1 MRWAKV
7 LQLAKKMAA
16 AGQADKFGGGD
27 IVLYVVQ
34 GLKVKWYKPTPSTV
48 QQPAP
53 GPQLEPSV
61 QTEVEEPPV
70 TPDRT
75 PRRQIPPPTTQRV
88 GECVEEQV
96 MIWHGEVCSAAPTQT
111 PSEEVC
117 GREAVA
123 RPVAKSGFVPI
134 VPAPGAAALIGAI
147 APSLVDTLAGAENAR
162 LTSAATRR
170 GESESG
176 GVVVV
181 GVHEHKTIKR
191 HTRTV
196 AIFIRSA
203 GKHRLWRFPGIGF
216 GLGFF
221 SEQSCVL
228 FVKQRL

>member
-1 MRWAKV
+1 VSPPVGSKV
-7 LQLAKKMAA
+7 HRKWEGRSDFFLH
-16 AGQADKFGGGD
+16 G
-27 IVLYVVQ
+27 VL
-34 GLKVKWYKPTPSTV
+34 PT
-48 QQPAP
+48 
-53 GPQLEPSV
+53 PSV
-61 QTEVEEPPV
+61 QTQVVEPPV

-75 PRRQIPPPTTQRV
+75 PRSQIPPPTTGPRPEPV
-88 GECVEEQV
+88 GECVGEHV